1 MTNNSV
7 PLHPFLIRIWHWAN
21 AFLILVLV
29 VTGAQLRFTDLVI
42 IPDYGLVVALHKYA
56 GYALTVFFLFW
67 IVTYVIVGGFT
78 THYIISLKDI
88 RSIPGQLSYYIHGL
102 FQGSTNPF
110 VPSPESRFNALQKL
124 AYSFIMIVAMP
135 IIIITGIIFG
145 NIMDFYGIIRST
157 GGIRVLD
164 AIHVIV
170 GYVFLIYLIV
180 HLYMA
185 TLGRT
190 PFSHTKAMFTGH
202 EEEFK

>member
-1 MTNNSV
+1 MTNNTI

-21 AFLILVLV
+21 ALLIFVLV
-29 VTGAQLRFTDLVI
+29 VTGAQLRFTDLVV

-56 GYALTVFFLFW
+56 GYTLAVFFLFW
-67 IVTYVIVGGFT
+67 IAAYVIVGGFT

-102 FQGSTNPF
+102 FQGSANPF

-124 AYSFIMIVAMP
+124 AYSFIMFVAMP
-135 IIIITGIIFG
+135 LIIITGILFA
-145 NIMDFYGIIRST
+145 NIMDFYRILHAA
-157 GGIRVLD
+157 GGLRVLD
-164 AIHVIV
+164 AIHVVV

-185 TLGRT
+185 TLGKT
-190 PFSHTKAMFTGH
+190 PFSHTKAMFTGR
-202 EEEFK
+202 EEE

>member
-1 MTNNSV
+1 MKNNAV
-7 PLHPFLIRIWHWAN
+7 PLHPLLIRIWHWAN
-21 AFLILVLV
+21 ALLIFVLV
-29 VTGAQLRFTDLVI
+29 VTGAQLRFADLVI
-42 IPDYGLVVALHKYA
+42 IPDYGLVIALHKYT

-67 IVTYVIVGGFT
+67 IAAYVIAGGFT
-78 THYIISLKDI
+78 THYIIFLKDI

-102 FQGSTNPF
+102 FQGSANPF

-135 IIIITGIIFG
+135 LIIITGIMFG
-145 NIMDFYGIIRST
+145 NIMDFYGVIRAT

-164 AIHVIV
+164 AIHVVV
-170 GYVFLIYLIV
+170 GYIFLIYLIV

-185 TLGRT
+185 TLGKT

-202 EEEFK
+202 DEE